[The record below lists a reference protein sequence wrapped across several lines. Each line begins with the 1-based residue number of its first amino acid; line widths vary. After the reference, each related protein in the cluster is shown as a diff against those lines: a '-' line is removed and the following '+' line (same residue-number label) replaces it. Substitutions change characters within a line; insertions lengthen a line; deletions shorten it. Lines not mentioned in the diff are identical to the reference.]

1 MRLLTTMTA
10 ASLLSS
16 TQNSSSYCSQPTLAL
31 SHLNIGTIGRHR
43 QTRPLTM
50 YETER
55 KCILHRAAFCQQAR
69 KSHVI
74 RPDVNCNRPL
84 FPSFSFGVMHHYSAH
99 SCNGAD
105 DRKPSDSPDRKAF
118 VASGTTTDHVA
129 MVSRREL
136 ARAPV
141 VRTGTRTSL
150 KYSGPWPCTR
160 SHATSAISSPLHS
173 ARPDSTTS
181 QSS

>member
-118 VASGTTTDHVA
+118 VASGTNTDHVA

-141 VRTGTRTSL
+141 VRTGTM
-150 KYSGPWPCTR
+150 
-160 SHATSAISSPLHS
+160 
-173 ARPDSTTS
+173 
-181 QSS
+181 